1 MTMRPTTTADPSGDA
16 SVARGTAP
24 SPAVST
30 PAMYPELTT
39 PIPVVDLDRLER
51 NLTRMANYAAAKH
64 IGLRPHIKTH
74 KAPSVGR
81 QQVARG
87 AIGLTV
93 ATLREAEVMSEVT
106 NDLLLAYPPV
116 GSAKLERLMALPSS
130 VRITVAAD
138 SAAVITDLAAAAKK
152 AKRPVR
158 VLVEIDM
165 GLHRVGVTT
174 PAEAVA
180 LAALIKANPP
190 LEYGGIAF
198 YPGHIRSHVETGD
211 KAMTELNRSIGA
223 YVEALNNA
231 GLKPAVVSGG
241 STPTVWHTH
250 ELAHLTEFRPGTYV
264 YNDRTT
270 AALGACAWE
279 DCAVSVLAT
288 VVSTAV
294 PGQAIV
300 DAGVKALGR
309 EPLNPGEGAGFG
321 QLLDHPEVVVERM
334 WEEHGALD
342 LSKSTWRPSVGDRVR
357 IVPNHVC
364 VVTHLFDEAV
374 GVRGDRVESRWP
386 IAARGRG

>member
-1 MTMRPTTTADPSGDA
+1 MSSPT
-16 SVARGTAP
+16 
-24 SPAVST
+24 
-30 PAMYPELTT
+30 YPELTT

-51 NLTRMANYAAAKH
+51 NLTRMANYAATKH

-74 KAPSVGR
+74 KAPVVGK

-93 ATLREAEVMSEVT
+93 ATLREAEVMSAVT

-116 GSAKLERLMALPSS
+116 GSAKLERLMALPAS
-130 VRITVAAD
+130 VRITLPPT
-138 SAAVITDLAAAAKK
+138 AAVITDLAAAAKK

-174 PAEAVA
+174 PAEAVT
-180 LAALIKANPP
+180 LAKLIKANPP
-190 LEYGGIAF
+190 LEYAGIAF

-211 KAMTELNRSIGA
+211 KAMGELNQSIGS
-223 YVEALNNA
+223 YVDALNKA
-231 GLKPAVVSGG
+231 GLKPEVVSGG

-270 AALGACAWE
+270 AAIGACE
-279 DCAVSVLAT
+279 LDDCAVTVLAT

-309 EPLNPGEGAGFG
+309 EPLRASEGEGFG

-342 LSKSTWRPSVGDRVR
+342 LSKSTWRPTVGDRVR
-357 IVPNHVC
+357 IIPNHVC
-364 VVTHLFDEAV
+364 VVTHFFDEAV
-374 GVRGDRVESRWP
+374 GVRGDRVETKWP

>member
-1 MTMRPTTTADPSGDA
+1 MTMRPTTTADPASDA
-16 SVARGTAP
+16 SVARAP
-24 SPAVST
+24 SPSVSAGAAV
-30 PAMYPELTT
+30 YPELTT
-39 PIPVVDLDRLER
+39 PVPVVDLDRLER
-51 NLTRMANYAAAKH
+51 NLTRMANYAATKR

-74 KAPSVGR
+74 KAPAVGK

-93 ATLREAEVMSEVT
+93 ATLREAEVMSAVT

-116 GSAKLERLMALPSS
+116 GSA
-130 VRITVAAD
+130 RITVAAD
-138 SAAVITDLAAAAKK
+138 SAAVITELAAAAKK
-152 AKRPVR
+152 ANRPVR
-158 VLVEIDM
+158 VLIEIDM

-180 LAALIKANPP
+180 LAKLVKANAP
-190 LEYGGIAF
+190 LEYAGIAF
-198 YPGHIRSHVETGD
+198 YPGHIRTHIDAGD

-223 YVEALNNA
+223 YVEALEQA

-270 AALGACAWE
+270 AAMGACAWD
-279 DCAVSVLAT
+279 DCAVTVLAT

-309 EPLNPGEGAGFG
+309 EPLMPGEGEGFG
-321 QLLDHPEVVVERM
+321 QLLEHPEVVVARM

-342 LSKSTWRPSVGDRVR
+342 LSHSTWRPSVGDRVR

-374 GVRGDRVESRWP
+374 GVRGDRVETRWP